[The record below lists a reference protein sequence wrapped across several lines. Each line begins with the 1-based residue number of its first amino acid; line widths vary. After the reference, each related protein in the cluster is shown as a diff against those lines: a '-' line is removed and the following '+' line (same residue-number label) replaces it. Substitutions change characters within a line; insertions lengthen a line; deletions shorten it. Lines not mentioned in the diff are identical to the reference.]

1 VLHKIQLSYP
11 WYSARSCER
20 QGNWNKEIIILKTL
34 RETAPSEAEWIMWV
48 DIDTLFA
55 DMTVVPRFDEYDGYD
70 LVVWG
75 DRAKLM
81 EGDLNAG
88 AIVAKAEG

>member
-1 VLHKIQLSYP
+1 M
-11 WYSARSCER
+11 
-20 QGNWNKEIIILKTL
+20 ILKTL

-48 DIDTLFA
+48 DVDTLFV
-55 DMTVVPRFDEYDGYD
+55 DMTVLPRFDQYDGAD

-75 DRAKLM
+75 ERAKLM

-88 AIVAKAEG
+88 AGLAIGEQL